1 LLLLPLAL
9 LAFRRGWL
17 MSVALFALASPPQ
30 AQAFELRDL
39 WLRADQQAAQ
49 ALAEGDAARAQALA
63 RDPAWRGSAA
73 YRAEDF
79 AEAESAWRQG
89 DGADAHYNLGNAL
102 AKSGKYEDAIAA
114 YEQALATDPAMDDA
128 KANKQAVE
136 DWLKRQQQ
144 ESKQRSQDQKGD
156 KDQQENQQSSAS
168 GDSSD
173 ASQQDQQS
181 GSKGED
187 QDPSRQQP
195 DSDQQSSQ
203 QKPGDE
209 SGENGSQP
217 QDDQTNEQQGQ
228 PSESADDD
236 PGKHASSDQSK
247 APASKDA
254 AAQQQKQQQAQ
265 QQALSQAI
273 DQALEDK
280 ATDTQAIAAPSPA
293 EQAQNEQRQAL
304 NQWLQRVPDDPGGLL
319 RRKFQLEYERRQR
332 GEGQ

>member
-1 LLLLPLAL
+1 MVSRSGL
-9 LAFRRGWL
+9 
-17 MSVALFALASPPQ
+17 
-30 AQAFELRDL
+30 
-39 WLRADQQAAQ
+39 QAAQ

-144 ESKQRSQDQKGD
+144 ESKKRSQDQKGD

-195 DSDQQSSQ
+195 DSDQQSC
-203 QKPGDE
+203 
-209 SGENGSQP
+209 
-217 QDDQTNEQQGQ
+217 
-228 PSESADDD
+228 
-236 PGKHASSDQSK
+236 
-247 APASKDA
+247 
-254 AAQQQKQQQAQ
+254 
-265 QQALSQAI
+265 L
-273 DQALEDK
+273 
-280 ATDTQAIAAPSPA
+280 
-293 EQAQNEQRQAL
+293 
-304 NQWLQRVPDDPGGLL
+304 VFLL
-319 RRKFQLEYERRQR
+319 PNRRNYWIK
-332 GEGQ
+332 